1 MAVLDLEGRELQ
13 DFSLFDIDID
23 MGENH
28 LIHLRQAK
36 TELPNDAKCLALNA
50 HEMQDGG
57 KLLGFVLSRSKK
69 IKMQRQIEC
78 TWVRVRE
85 QINV

>member
-13 DFSLFDIDID
+13 DFSLFDIYID

-57 KLLGFVLSRSKK
+57 NFFGFVLSRSQKTIRCK
-69 IKMQRQIEC
+69 DRLNALE
-78 TWVRVRE
+78 RE
-85 QINV
+85 WENK

>member
-1 MAVLDLEGRELQ
+1 
-13 DFSLFDIDID
+13 

-69 IKMQRQIEC
+69 KQDAR
-78 TWVRVRE
+78 TD
-85 QINV
+85 

>member
-23 MGENH
+23 MGEN
-28 LIHLRQAK
+28 QAK

-50 HEMQDGG
+50 HEMHWNA
-57 KLLGFVLSRSKK
+57 R
-69 IKMQRQIEC
+69 
-78 TWVRVRE
+78 WW
-85 QINV
+85 

>member
-13 DFSLFDIDID
+13 DLSLFDIDID

-36 TELPNDAKCLALNA
+36 TELPNDAKCFALNA

-57 KLLGFVLSRSKK
+57 KLLGFVSSRSQKTISCK
-69 IKMQRQIEC
+69 DRLNAPE
-78 TWVRVRE
+78 
-85 QINV
+85 